1 MKRLLYFV
9 MVVLAF
15 APCQASTNGFS
26 KMKASDFFASAP
38 AIALVEAA
46 ARGKT
51 GRIDELLAQGLDVNT
66 TGKDGITPLI
76 WALIKDNKTGFRH
89 LMVKGA
95 KPNLQVI
102 QGESALSFA
111 AINSD
116 PDFLRIVLK
125 HGGNPNLVNPR
136 TNQTPIY
143 DSMDHRR
150 FENVSVLIK
159 GGADLS
165 FRNRSGVTPLMCAA
179 ETNQYQVVFE
189 MLNAGADPKIK
200 NVWGNDLLY
209 FIKNRNLDPN
219 HELYRWRAKV
229 IELLKERGVS
239 VD

>member
-1 MKRLLYFV
+1 

-15 APCQASTNGFS
+15 VPCQASTNGFS

-46 ARGKT
+46 AWGKT

-76 WALIKDNKTGFRH
+76 WALIKENKTGFRH
-89 LMVKGA
+89 LLVKGA
-95 KPNLQVI
+95 KPNLQVL

-111 AINSD
+111 AKNSD

-159 GGADLS
+159 GGADLN
-165 FRNRSGVTPLMCAA
+165 FRNRSGVTPPIRAA
-179 ETNQYQVVFE
+179 VTNQYQVVFE
-189 MLNAGADPKIK
+189 MLNAGADPKVK
-200 NVWGNDLLY
+200 DNWGKELIYYLKD
-209 FIKNRNLDPN
+209 RDLDPK
-219 HELYRWRAKV
+219 HDLYRWRSKV

>member
-1 MKRLLYFV
+1 MKRLLCFL

-15 APCQASTNGFS
+15 VPCQASTNGFS

-76 WALIKDNKTGFRH
+76 WALIKENKTGFRH
-89 LMVKGA
+89 LLAKGA
-95 KPNLQVI
+95 KPNLQVV
-102 QGESALSFA
+102 QGESAMSFA
-111 AINSD
+111 AIHSD
-116 PDFLRIVLK
+116 SDFLRAALK
-125 HGGNPNLVNPR
+125 HGGDPNLVNLR
-136 TNQTPIY
+136 TNKTPIF
-143 DSMDHRR
+143 DSLDHLR
-150 FENVSVLIK
+150 FDNVTVLISS
-159 GGADLS
+159 GADLN
-165 FRNRSGVTPLMCAA
+165 FRDKTGTTVIVRAA
-179 ETNQYQVVFE
+179 GINQYQIVFE
-189 MLNAGADPKIK
+189 MLKAGADPMIK
-200 NVWGNDLLY
+200 DNWGYTLL
-209 FIKNRNLDPN
+209 FPLKNNNLDPK